1 MIDWAARRISCHGKP
16 ARGPVVARLE
26 RQLKPFVSTSVSGT
40 LQSYRCPT
48 KLAAQHLSHFVDH
61 SAMLAALQRGDSSAQ
76 ADVFSIYEPAVRRVL
91 MRILRERQDVQDALQ
106 DTFVKIFN
114 SASQVKDPMALKGWI
129 LKVAT
134 SVGLD
139 EYRRRQRSREHRLSE
154 HDSCEPSTASAPLEV
169 RRALRD
175 AYRVLSVLPEKEQ
188 RVFTLRYIDGLEL
201 EKIADACEISLATV
215 KRRLGR
221 AADRFNSLA
230 RRQPA
235 LTEWVAAD

>member
-1 MIDWAARRISCHGKP
+1 VIDRAAQRISCHRQ
-16 ARGPVVARLE
+16 ARARAVVARLE
-26 RQLKPFVSTSVSGT
+26 LQLNPPVSTSVSGT
-40 LQSYRCPT
+40 LQSYRYPT
-48 KLAAQHLSHFVDH
+48 KLAAPHLSPLVDQ
-61 SAMLAALQRGDSSAQ
+61 SALLAALRSGDSSAQ
-76 ADVFSIYEPAVRRVL
+76 ADVFNLYEPAVRRVL

-139 EYRRRQRSREHRLSE
+139 EYRRRQRSREHRLSD
-154 HDSCEPSTASAPLEV
+154 HDSCEPSALSAPLEV

-175 AYRVLSVLPEKEQ
+175 AYRVLSVLPEQEQ
-188 RVFTLRYIDGLEL
+188 QVFTLRYIDGLEL
-201 EKIADACEISLATV
+201 EKIADVCDISLATV

>member
-1 MIDWAARRISCHGKP
+1 MSTSLPGTLQTYRYPSKLAARR
-16 ARGPVVARLE
+16 A
-26 RQLKPFVSTSVSGT
+26 STI
-40 LQSYRCPT
+40 
-48 KLAAQHLSHFVDH
+48 VDQR
-61 SAMLAALQRGDSSAQ
+61 ALLAALKRGDSSAR
-76 ADVFSIYEPAVRRVL
+76 ADVFSLYESAVRRVL

-106 DTFVKIFN
+106 DTFVKVFN

-139 EYRRRQRSREHRLSE
+139 EYRRRQRAREHRLCD
-154 HDSCEPSTASAPLEV
+154 HGYEPSASSAPPEV

-175 AYRVLSVLPEKEQ
+175 AYRVLSILPQQEQ
-188 RVFTLRYIDGLEL
+188 QVFTLRYIDGLEL

-221 AADRFNSLA
+221 AAVRFNTLA

-235 LTEWVAAD
+235 LTEWVAADTRI